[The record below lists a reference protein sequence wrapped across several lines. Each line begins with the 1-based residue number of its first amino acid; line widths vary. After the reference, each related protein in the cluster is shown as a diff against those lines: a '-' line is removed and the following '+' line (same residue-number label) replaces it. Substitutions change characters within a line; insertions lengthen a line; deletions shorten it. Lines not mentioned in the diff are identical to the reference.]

1 MEALAVLREVFGHAA
16 FRTGQ
21 AEAIEAVLAGGDA
34 VVLLPTGAGKSSC
47 YQVPAVALARA
58 GRGTTIVIS
67 PLIALM
73 NDQVGGLIARGI
85 AAAAIHSHQEPDEQR
100 AVIGR
105 LLRGELTVLYVSPER
120 AVLPSFKDLLSRA
133 RIAMLAID
141 EAHCVSQW
149 GHDFRPEYMRLRE
162 LREVIDVPTIALT
175 ATATPRV
182 LAEVAASLEL
192 RAPAMIRGDFRRPNL
207 AFEVALHRGDEA
219 RIVATIEALDR
230 AGLRARSGAGKAIV
244 YCSTRKKTETVADRL
259 ASAGFGVGYYHA
271 GRTALARERAQKSF
285 ALGKTRILVATSAF
299 GMGVD
304 YPDVRVI
311 VHFQAPGSLE
321 AYYQEAG
328 RAGRDGQ
335 AGHCL
340 LLFGQADLMTQ
351 RRLHDGASGKA
362 LQHSEDA
369 LVAIERYATGS
380 TCRQHVLCAH
390 FTGATEHDACE
401 RCDACLDPDRVRAQR
416 AEREDAEHAREPVA
430 TLGATE
436 RQLILD
442 AVGSLR
448 RPIGKGNLAKALRGS
463 KSKAMIAHGLLH
475 LPQHGLLA
483 EVSEESIAATIE
495 QLIRERRLVRRGR
508 KYPTVAMP
516 GAVTSR
522 ERTSRTSGSTR
533 STTRTSS
540 ITLELDAYRR
550 RMARQLKWKAYMIF
564 QRATIA
570 AIDKQRPTSHEA
582 LARIPGLGVAKI
594 ARFGDDILAV
604 VRRHDSRG

>member
-21 AEAIEAVLAGGDA
+21 AEAIEAVLAGRDA

-47 YQVPAVALARA
+47 FQVPAVALARA

-73 NDQVGGLIARGI
+73 NDQVGGLTARGI

-271 GRTALARERAQKSF
+271 GRTALARERAQKAF

-328 RAGRDGQ
+328 RAGRDGA

-351 RRLHDGASGKA
+351 RRLRDGASGNA
-362 LQHSEDA
+362 PQRSEDA

-380 TCRQHVLCAH
+380 TCRQRVLCAH
-390 FTGATEHDACE
+390 FTGTAEHAACD
-401 RCDACLDPDRVRAQR
+401 RCDACLDPDLVRAQR
-416 AEREDAEHAREPVA
+416 AGREDVDPARAPVA
-430 TLGATE
+430 TLGAAE

-442 AVGSLR
+442 AVAALR
-448 RPIGKGNLAKALRGS
+448 RPIGKGNLTKALRGS

-483 EVSEESIAATIE
+483 EVSEDAIAATIE

-522 ERTSRTSGSTR
+522 ARTSRTSGAR
-533 STTRTSS
+533 STTRASS

-604 VRRHDSRG
+604 VRRHDSGG